1 MSVSKQLEEILRQ
14 EEYGQ
19 KEYRNLY
26 QKNPTAYDS
35 PIRSWEEFRERF
47 STEITKEAPTP
58 VKGFLSEKEIFTNED
73 VQVHCFK
80 NVRFC
85 PPFLHKLEF
94 IKIVY
99 IMEGTAV
106 FYLSDK
112 RYDMSEGNF
121 CIVAPGVE
129 QALFT
134 ADSNGIAVNI
144 LMRASTF
151 TRTFSTL
158 LYEQGILGDFFWK
171 MAYTNYCN
179 RVLFFS
185 ITVSLSSL
193 DSVCLRCHTISSLK
207 IPVKCSR
214 IATADFLHNLFHTF
228 ICPTQQICR
237 RLKANI
243 TKKLRKRI
251 SSFHLQFMS
260 QRILSSIPP

>member
-1 MSVSKQLEEILRQ
+1 MVRKNTGIYTRKIQRRMIVQFEAGRNFVSV
-14 EEYGQ
+14 
-19 KEYRNLY
+19 
-26 QKNPTAYDS
+26 
-35 PIRSWEEFRERF
+35 F
-47 STEITKEAPTP
+47 STEIAKEAPTP
-58 VKGFLSEKEIFTNED
+58 IKGFLSEKEIFPNED

-106 FYLSDK
+106 FYLGDK
-112 RYDMSEGNF
+112 QYDMSEGNF

-171 MAYTNYCN
+171 NGVHQLLQS
-179 RVLFFS
+179 RIIFFS
-185 ITVSLSSL
+185 NT
-193 DSVCLRCHTISSLK
+193 R
-207 IPVKCSR
+207 
-214 IATADFLHNLFHTF
+214 
-228 ICPTQQICR
+228 
-237 RLKANI
+237 
-243 TKKLRKRI
+243 
-251 SSFHLQFMS
+251 
-260 QRILSSIPP
+260 

>member
-35 PIRSWEEFRERF
+35 PIRSREEFRESF
-47 STEITKEAPTP
+47 STEKTKEATTP

-112 RYDMSEGNF
+112 R
-121 CIVAPGVE
+121 
-129 QALFT
+129 
-134 ADSNGIAVNI
+134 
-144 LMRASTF
+144 
-151 TRTFSTL
+151 
-158 LYEQGILGDFFWK
+158 
-171 MAYTNYCN
+171 
-179 RVLFFS
+179 
-185 ITVSLSSL
+185 
-193 DSVCLRCHTISSLK
+193 
-207 IPVKCSR
+207 
-214 IATADFLHNLFHTF
+214 
-228 ICPTQQICR
+228 
-237 RLKANI
+237 
-243 TKKLRKRI
+243 
-251 SSFHLQFMS
+251 
-260 QRILSSIPP
+260 

>member
-1 MSVSKQLEEILRQ
+1 MK
-14 EEYGQ
+14 
-19 KEYRNLY
+19 
-26 QKNPTAYDS
+26 
-35 PIRSWEEFRERF
+35 
-47 STEITKEAPTP
+47 
-58 VKGFLSEKEIFTNED
+58 D

-158 LYEQGILGDFFWK
+158 LYEQGILGNFFWK

-179 RVLFFS
+179 RVLFFFCN
-185 ITVSLSSL
+185 T
-193 DSVCLRCHTISSLK
+193 R
-207 IPVKCSR
+207 
-214 IATADFLHNLFHTF
+214 
-228 ICPTQQICR
+228 
-237 RLKANI
+237 
-243 TKKLRKRI
+243 
-251 SSFHLQFMS
+251 
-260 QRILSSIPP
+260 